1 MTNPPSP
8 ALTKLAAAVRR
19 YRKFRGHTQAQ
30 LAALIPCSDKTIS
43 AIETGRDRPSRE
55 MIVAVEAAL
64 GLPPDAL
71 VDLYDLLDVE
81 SLPSWMR
88 DWLVEER
95 RASSLRNFELAII
108 PGLLQTEEYAHAL
121 LDGDQAAVKARMER
135 QEILT
140 GDAPPTLRCVLD
152 EAVLYRC
159 KGGPQVMHNQLKRL
173 IENVSAKL
181 TVQII
186 RSDVSPG
193 LSGAF
198 AIGTV
203 DGRAVGY
210 VETAVRGIVTSSAE
224 DISGLEDAWESIRTY
239 ALPQQESLE
248 FIQRTAE
255 ERWT

>member
-1 MTNPPSP
+1 MGNPPSP

-19 YRKFRGHTQAQ
+19 YRKLRGHTQAQ

-71 VDLYDLLDVE
+71 VDLYDLLDAE

-95 RASSLRNFELAII
+95 SATSLRNFELAII
-108 PGLLQTEEYAHAL
+108 PGLLQTEEYARSL
-121 LDGDQAAVKARMER
+121 LHDNDAAVQARMDR
-135 QEILT
+135 QTILT
-140 GDAPPTLRCVLD
+140 SAGPPTLRCVLD
-152 EAVLYRC
+152 EAVLYRA
-159 KGGPQVMHNQLKRL
+159 KGGTQVMHNQLKYL
-173 IENVSAKL
+173 TESVSEKL

-186 RSDVSPG
+186 RSDVSPR

-198 AIGTV
+198 WLGTV
-203 DGRAVGY
+203 HGREVAY
-210 VETAVRGIVTSSAE
+210 VETAVRGIVTSSHD
-224 DISGLEDAWESIRTY
+224 DIANLEDAWETIRTY
-239 ALPQQESLE
+239 ALPQQESLD

>member
-1 MTNPPSP
+1 MGNPPSP

-19 YRKFRGHTQAQ
+19 YRKLRGHTQAQ

-71 VDLYDLLDVE
+71 VDLYDLLDAE

-95 RASSLRNFELAII
+95 SATSLRNFELAII

-121 LDGDQAAVKARMER
+121 LDGDEAAVKARMER
-135 QEILT
+135 QEILAGET
-140 GDAPPTLRCVLD
+140 PPTLRCVLD
-152 EAVLYRC
+152 EAVLSRG

-173 IENVSAKL
+173 VESVSSKL

-203 DGRAVGY
+203 NGRTIGY
-210 VETAVRGIVTSSAE
+210 VETAVRGIVTSGAE

>member
-1 MTNPPSP
+1 MGNPPSP

-19 YRKFRGHTQAQ
+19 YRKLRGHTQAQ

-71 VDLYDLLDVE
+71 VDLYDLLDAE

-88 DWLVEER
+88 DWVVEER
-95 RASSLRNFELAII
+95 SATSLRNFELAII

-121 LDGDQAAVKARMER
+121 LDGDQVAVKARMER

-140 GDAPPTLRCVLD
+140 GDTPPTLRCVLD
-152 EAVLYRC
+152 EAVLYRG

-173 IENVSAKL
+173 VESVSAKL

-203 DGRAVGY
+203 DGRAVAY
-210 VETAVRGIVTSSAE
+210 VETAIRGIVTSSHD
-224 DISGLEDAWESIRTY
+224 DIADIEDAWETIRTY
-239 ALPQQESLE
+239 ALPQQESLD
-248 FIQRTAE
+248 FIQGTAE

>member
-1 MTNPPSP
+1 MGNSPSP

-19 YRKFRGHTQAQ
+19 YRKLAGHTQAQ
-30 LAALIPCSDKTIS
+30 LAAMIPCSDKTIS

-71 VDLYDLLDVE
+71 IDLYDLLDAE

-95 RASSLRNFELAII
+95 QATSLRNFELAII
-108 PGLLQTEEYAHAL
+108 PGLLQTEEYARAL
-121 LDGDQAAVKARMER
+121 LNGNDAAVQARMER
-135 QEILT
+135 QTILT
-140 GDAPPTLRCVLD
+140 NDAPPTLRCVLD
-152 EAVLYRC
+152 EAVLYRN
-159 KGGPQVMHNQLKRL
+159 KGGTQAMHNQLKHL
-173 IENVSAKL
+173 AESVSEKL

-186 RSDVSPG
+186 RSEVSPR

-198 AIGTV
+198 WLGIV
-203 DGRAVGY
+203 HGRAVAY
-210 VETAVRGIVTSSAE
+210 VETAVRGIVTSSHD
-224 DISGLEDAWESIRTY
+224 DIANLEDAWETIRTY
-239 ALPQQESLE
+239 ALPQQESLD